1 MAPITMTTEHNN
13 IQAKKGRI
21 AGLFIAGSMLLWIAM
36 QWAAKEFGFPTRLM
50 LLLDLAV
57 MAVMFWSL
65 VVTFQIWWSRRH
77 ADKG

>member
-1 MAPITMTTEHNN
+1 MAPIVMSTEHDH
-13 IQAKKGRI
+13 IKTKKSRI
-21 AGLFIAGSMLLWIAM
+21 AGLSISGSMLLWIAM

-65 VVTFQIWWSRRH
+65 VVSFQIWWSRRH